1 MQIYEIIIDKQ
12 VNKQY
17 YYVIV
22 YKDKAIKFNLSGES
36 IGKKYAKIYEKCK
49 FYLCIRIRNFIFTKN
64 YFYTDG

>member
-17 YYVIV
+17 YYVIA

-36 IGKKYAKIYEKCK
+36 IGKKYAKFMKSA
-49 FYLCIRIRNFIFTKN
+49 NFTCVF
-64 YFYTDG
+64 G